1 MGNAEL
7 YKVVLLLGSNLPLG
21 ELSPDQII
29 EEADKEIVDALLPD
43 YLVVES
49 LEDAVFTT
57 EIISTTPC
65 GEFEQTKGADGQVVQ
80 TPDFSNQILCCVTDK
95 SMTEVLDQTQ
105 RIEKLFGRMRTYK
118 EKNGIYQSRTLDID
132 ILQAFRREGA
142 DKVADNGADKTTVWT
157 EITMN
162 TPRLTIPHPQIGT
175 RPFVS
180 VLLNKVKI

>member
-95 SMTEVLDQTQ
+95 SMTEVLDQTP

-118 EKNGIYQSRTLDID
+118 EKNGIY
-132 ILQAFRREGA
+132 FRREGA
-142 DKVADNGADKTTVWT
+142 DKMADSGADKTTVWT